1 MHQMI
6 WIASW
11 IFTSIRG
18 SKLLIEDKKKV
29 VMNFGK
35 KAHYEIKKEKQA
47 GFCMLH
53 NIRLLEEQ
61 HRQMMKK
68 RKCETCKHF
77 IKIERK

>member
-1 MHQMI
+1 
-6 WIASW
+6 
-11 IFTSIRG
+11 
-18 SKLLIEDKKKV
+18 
-29 VMNFGK
+29 MNFGK
-35 KAHYEIKKEKQA
+35 KAHYELKKEKQA

-53 NIRLLEEQ
+53 NIRLMEEQ